1 MLTELMNGDQ
11 EVCAQ
16 YWGEGKQTYGDMEV
30 ELKDTNTSSAY
41 TLRTFELR
49 HSKRK
54 EPRTVYQY
62 QCTTWRGEE
71 LPAEPKELLSMIQNL
86 KQKLPKADSEG
97 MKFHKHASVLV
108 HCRDGSQQ
116 TGLFCA
122 LFNLLESAETED
134 VVDVF
139 QVVKSLRKARPGV
152 VCSYEQY
159 QFLYDIIASI
169 YPAQNGQV
177 KKTNSQ
183 DKIEFHNEVDGVK
196 QEANCVHPAGPLN
209 NAQEENREGG
219 ASEPTNGTE
228 EPEHPA
234 NGPASPALT
243 QSS

>member
-1 MLTELMNGDQ
+1 
-11 EVCAQ
+11 
-16 YWGEGKQTYGDMEV
+16 MEV
-30 ELKDTNTSSAY
+30 ELKDTNKSSAY
-41 TLRTFELR
+41 TLRAFELR

-62 QCTTWRGEE
+62 QCTTWKGEE
-71 LPAEPKELLSMIQNL
+71 LPAEPRELVSIIQNL
-86 KQKLPKADSEG
+86 KQKLPKSHPEG
-97 MKFHKHASVLV
+97 MKYHKHASVLV

-152 VCSYEQY
+152 VCRYEQY
-159 QFLYDIIASI
+159 QFLYDTIASL

-183 DKIEFHNEVDGVK
+183 DKIEFHNEVDGAK
-196 QEANCVHPAGPLN
+196 QEANCVHPAGPPN
-209 NAQEENREGG
+209 NAPAESREVGT
-219 ASEPTNGTE
+219 SEPTNGTE
-228 EPEHPA
+228 EPEQSA
-234 NGPASPALT
+234 NGPVSPALT
-243 QSS
+243 QTS